1 MELSQSLR
9 LSLLVDLYGPLLT
22 KKQLDVLRDYLDN
35 NLSISEMAMVSGSSR
50 QAVNDILKRSIS
62 LLEGYESKLH
72 LLDKLGNIRSLVE
85 EINSKLDDS
94 SKVDI
99 KSIKN
104 SLKKIMENL

>member
-1 MELSQSLR
+1 MELSQSMR
-9 LSLLVDLYGPLLT
+9 LSLLVDIYGPLLT

-35 NLSISEMAMVSGSSR
+35 NLSISEMALVSGSSR

-62 LLEGYESKLH
+62 LLEGYESKLC
-72 LLDKLGNIRSLVE
+72 LLKKFESIRAIVSSVDSDL
-85 EINSKLDDS
+85 DS

-99 KSIKN
+99 KSIRN